1 MMVNKVVIQSASDD
15 GSTDDVINW
24 LKSLNLNI
32 EIERFF
38 NHIDVETFNL
48 NLTNSKAEITY

>member
-32 EIERFF
+32 EIERFL
-38 NHIDVETFNL
+38 IVL
-48 NLTNSKAEITY
+48 MLKLLILI